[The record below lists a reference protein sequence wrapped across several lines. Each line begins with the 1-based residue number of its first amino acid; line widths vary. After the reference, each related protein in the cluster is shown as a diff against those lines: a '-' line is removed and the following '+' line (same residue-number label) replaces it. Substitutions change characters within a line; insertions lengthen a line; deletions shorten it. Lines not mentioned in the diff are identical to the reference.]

1 MADIGPGPLM
11 CIKSVQCHGCGE
23 GVTQGCMYQ
32 CEELIEPGFLAT
44 IILGPCGCG
53 EFHPY
58 VLVRGKDHAYC
69 PNCFAPLGDPD
80 AVIKETDEPADA
92 KRVEDDCYDLP
103 VQTPVKEPEN
113 V

>member
-1 MADIGPGPLM
+1 MPDLGPGPLM
-11 CIKSVQCHGCGE
+11 CIKSVACAGCGE
-23 GVTQGCMYQ
+23 GVNQGCMYQ
-32 CEELIEPGFLAT
+32 CEELVEPGFLMT

-58 VLVRGKDHAYC
+58 VALRGKSHAYC

-80 AVIKETDEPADA
+80 AVIKETDEPSDA
-92 KRVEDDCYDLP
+92 KRREDDCYDLP
-103 VQTPVKEPEN
+103 KVPVKETEN